1 MQISI
6 IFNIIRSFMPCL
18 TYYDYLSELATL
30 YSSKNI
36 DHKSDNIHF
45 TNINKA
51 QAYKYVIHTVYQSFH
66 QTNG

>member
-1 MQISI
+1 
-6 IFNIIRSFMPCL
+6 MPCL

-45 TNINKA
+45 TNIKKA
-51 QAYKYVIHTVYQSFH
+51 KAYKYVIHTVYQSFH